1 MHRRENFSSSV
12 LFEIT
17 ESSSL
22 DRDLSR
28 LRVSEAEEDSG
39 KGNKKTAQHE
49 TKIILI
55 LCIANWKNS
64 FSSKRISL
72 GGWAWWGWQGW
83 CWAGVRAGG
92 VSAGCGGAWG
102 LGPKSRVQRMCPS
115 PLEVYTDDNL
125 QWHFTCGFNFRH
137 TLRSPFVA
145 AFAVL
150 KELIIRVL

>member
-22 DRDLSR
+22 DRDLPR

-55 LCIANWKNS
+55 LCIAN
-64 FSSKRISL
+64 
-72 GGWAWWGWQGW
+72 
-83 CWAGVRAGG
+83 
-92 VSAGCGGAWG
+92 
-102 LGPKSRVQRMCPS
+102 
-115 PLEVYTDDNL
+115 
-125 QWHFTCGFNFRH
+125 
-137 TLRSPFVA
+137 
-145 AFAVL
+145 
-150 KELIIRVL
+150 